1 MLYRLTGPSQ
11 LLKNYLKHRQENLLS
26 YRLLVY
32 ILLCSTL
39 LAVLSTAIQLFWDY
53 KKDLDDIQQGIES
66 IEVGYLDSL
75 ASSLWKLDKEQI
87 SIQLDGIMKLPD
99 IGFASITEIVAD
111 REEAVFF
118 RGDNSDVL
126 PIQRSFEL
134 FYRDTLVGRL
144 KVGATLEN
152 VYERLLQKFF
162 IILGSQ
168 AIKTFLVSIC
178 ILLIVHYLIVK
189 HLNALAMYT
198 RRLGLDNLDEKFQLE
213 PNVLRKGEPDAL
225 DQLTTTLEQMQNNI
239 RKQLNEKKKAQQAL
253 IDLNQDLEQR
263 VKYRTATLK
272 HTNDRLSETIDELT
286 QTKDKLVETEKMA
299 ALGKLVSGIAYEI
312 EKPVT
317 EGLKS
322 SEQAQQ
328 QLDQLNNSDE
338 SLSQLQHQNQHV
350 HLQLQKMSELISAFR
365 LISVDT
371 QNISKQHIDL
381 CKLVSQIEHNYSDQ
395 FQARNINFKL
405 TCSQPLDIISYRDS
419 WSQIFS
425 QLIEN
430 SLRHGFKS
438 DSKPDN
444 DAEIEIRLQRQTDQL
459 QISYRD
465 NGVGIPEPILP
476 KLFEPFVASRSESGG
491 SGLGT
496 HVIYRLVTDLL
507 QGKIRCSST
516 RGKGTEFDI
525 RIPLNPTTQPTRQD
539 SNLW

>member
-1 MLYRLTGPSQ
+1 M
-11 LLKNYLKHRQENLLS
+11 LKNYLKHRQENQLS

-39 LAVLSTAIQLFWDY
+39 LAILSTAIQLFWDY

-111 REEAVFF
+111 REESVFF
-118 RGDNSDVL
+118 RGDNSNVL

-144 KVGATLEN
+144 KVGATLDN
-152 VYERLLQKFF
+152 VYQRLLQKFF

-168 AIKTFLVSIC
+168 AIKTFFVSIC

-189 HLNALAMYT
+189 QLNALALYT
-198 RRLGLDNLDEKFQLE
+198 RRLGLDNLDEKFRLE
-213 PNVLRKGEPDAL
+213 PNMLRKGDPDAL
-225 DQLTTTLEQMQNNI
+225 DQLSATLEQMQSNI

-253 IDLNQDLEQR
+253 VDLNQDLEQR

-272 HTNDRLSETIDELT
+272 HTNDRLSETIEELT

-328 QLDQLNNSDE
+328 QLDKLSNSDE
-338 SLSQLQHQNQHV
+338 SLSQLQQQNQHV

-371 QNISKQHIDL
+371 HNISKQHIDL

-395 FQARNINFKL
+395 FETRNINFKL
-405 TCSQPLDIISYRDS
+405 TCSQPLEIISYRDS

-430 SLRHGFKS
+430 SLRHGFK
-438 DSKPDN
+438 KEAQPDGG
-444 DAEIEIRLQRQTDQL
+444 AEIEITLQRHTDQL
-459 QISYRD
+459 RISYRD

-476 KLFEPFVASRSESGG
+476 RLFEPFVASRSESGG

-496 HVIYRLVTDLL
+496 HVIYRLITDLL

-525 RIPLNPTTQPTRQD
+525 RIPLNPTTQPSRQD